1 VRIGLA
7 LSGGGSRGS
16 FHIGVLAAFDELKI
30 EPCIISGTSAGA
42 LVGSLYAAG
51 VKPLQILEVANNVKW
66 YNLLTTS
73 FAKDGIT
80 NLGFLENLLNRYIP
94 ENEFKYLKIPFLVTA
109 TNMNSGALEIFEKGE
124 VHKPIMASC
133 SVPVLF
139 RPVSMNGSKY
149 LDGGIVMNL
158 PVSPLIDRCDMI
170 IASNLFPLVPRSDDD
185 LSSFGNIMTRVLE
198 VTISNNTNVE
208 KLKADILIESEL
220 INKYNRFE
228 LSFSNELYELGYK
241 ATMDALKSSTVIPKT
256 K

>member
-1 VRIGLA
+1 
-7 LSGGGSRGS
+7 
-16 FHIGVLAAFDELKI
+16 
-30 EPCIISGTSAGA
+30 
-42 LVGSLYAAG
+42 
-51 VKPLQILEVANNVKW
+51 
-66 YNLLTTS
+66 
-73 FAKDGIT
+73 
-80 NLGFLENLLNRYIP
+80 
-94 ENEFKYLKIPFLVTA
+94 
-109 TNMNSGALEIFEKGE
+109 MNSGALEIFEKGE

-241 ATMDALKSSTVIPKT
+241 ATMDALKSSTVIPKA